1 MNEAL
6 NPTMKRVRIVPVVVC
21 AIVHFML
28 GAAWFTAFSVP
39 WQAGAGKTMDQLKQQ
54 GSAGI
59 AYSTAFVASLVMAY
73 VLAQVIATGEHST
86 AAGVRW
92 GVTLGIG
99 VAFAALVTEMI
110 FEARPLSF
118 MLITAG
124 LSRAGHDDHGRD
136 SGRLEAQ
143 EGVVECLPA

>member
-1 MNEAL
+1 MNS
-6 NPTMKRVRIVPVVVC
+6 TMNSSMRKIRIAPVVISAV
-21 AIVHFML
+21 VHFLL

-39 WQAGAGKTMDQLKQQ
+39 WLAGTGKTMDQLKQQ

-59 AYSTAFVASLVMAY
+59 AYATAFVASLVMAY
-73 VLAQVIATGEHST
+73 VLAQVIATGEQS
-86 AAGVRW
+86 AGAGVRW

-124 LSRAGHDDHGRD
+124 YPVVGMVLM
-136 SGRLEAQ
+136 
-143 EGVVECLPA
+143 GVILGAWKPKKAL

>member
-1 MNEAL
+1 MNT
-6 NPTMKRVRIVPVVVC
+6 TMNSAMNKVRLAPVVVC
-21 AIVHFML
+21 AVVHFLL
-28 GAAWFTAFSVP
+28 GAAWFTALSAP
-39 WQAGAGKTMDQLKQQ
+39 WLAGTGKTMDQLKQQ

-59 AYSTAFVASLVMAY
+59 AYSTAFVASLVIAY
-73 VLAQVIATGEHST
+73 VLAQVISTGEQSV

-99 VAFAALVTEMI
+99 VAFAAMVTEMM

-124 LSRAGHDDHGRD
+124 YPVVGMVLM
-136 SGRLEAQ
+136 
-143 EGVVECLPA
+143 GVILGAWKPKKAS